1 MMPSLRAYAEG
12 TVSAQA
18 FVFRTPRGVKA
29 LQVVIYCGVHQP
41 PGNEPFRVFVVV
53 KSYQPRHLKL
63 VDRLPK
69 GAHVRVEG
77 RMSTT
82 ATMDAGEP
90 TTAKSIIVLDAEDN
104 DAVLVIEGVEV

>member
-1 MMPSLRAYAEG
+1 MMPSLRAFAEG

-18 FVFRTPRGVKA
+18 FVFRTPRGAKA
-29 LQVVIYCGVHQP
+29 LQVVIHCGVHQP
-41 PGNEPFRVFVVV
+41 PGNEPYRVFVVV
-53 KSYQPRHLKL
+53 KSYKPRHLDL
-63 VDRLPK
+63 VERLPK
-69 GAHVRVEG
+69 NARVRVEG

>member
-1 MMPSLRAYAEG
+1 MMPSLRAFAEG

-18 FVFRTPRGVKA
+18 FVFRTPSGVKA
-29 LQVVIYCGVHQP
+29 LQVVIHCGTHQP
-41 PGNEPFRVFVVV
+41 PGNKPFRVFVVV
-53 KSYQPRHLKL
+53 KSYKPSHLDL

-69 GAHVRVEG
+69 GARVSVEG

-90 TTAKSIIVLDAEDN
+90 ATAKSIIVLDAEDS
-104 DAVLVIEGVEV
+104 DAFLAIEGVEV